1 MPRCLLPSR
10 SLAVLLLVGA
20 WAACASAPAPEPPPP
35 PPPAPAP
42 RLADA
47 DIDAIADLLRLEDRR
62 EYDEAVLRAGF
73 EHPNPEVRR
82 RAALAIGRIGDRRG
96 TPLLLQALTDTSAL
110 VRADAAFALGESG
123 DSSAAVVRALA
134 ALARRAG
141 APAAPAAP
149 PGDARPAAPPVNA
162 GQGRAAAS
170 APADPEPLDSGTV
183 TVAAEATAALGKLG
197 SVQAREEVEA
207 MLRSVF
213 AAGGPGAGW
222 PPDPV
227 VAEALLAIW
236 RLPRAPGFASLM
248 EPFTRPDV
256 EYELRW
262 RAVYAL
268 MRAGDPRGA
277 EALLAA
283 LRDPDPLVRSL
294 AARGLRAPV
303 ADSAGRHDPA
313 RSGLLLALDDEHP
326 HVRINA
332 LRALA
337 TFGDEALAPAV
348 ARLLGDADPIVVLA
362 AAEALGSLGGAHT
375 AALLEPIA
383 LDSAARLP
391 LRAASLSAL
400 IRVDPGRGA
409 AAAGTLAAS
418 DDWLVRLYAARALG
432 AGRWASAG
440 TLLRR
445 LAADPDSRVQA
456 AALGSI
462 ASLAADTIPAVR
474 ALYIQGL
481 ASPDP
486 VARAAALRGLAR
498 RADPGDLPLI
508 MEAYAV
514 AQRDSLNDA
523 ALAAVDAL
531 GALAARG
538 VPVARS
544 FFLRFSRPED
554 PLVRAAVA
562 ERLDDRAWGSAWPA
576 ETGRPH
582 AFYREVVRDL
592 VVPEIE
598 EGVRPRVSVHMA
610 SGSFTIELLPA
621 AAPLTVHNFLSLA
634 RRGFFDG
641 GRWHRVVP
649 NFVLQG
655 GDPRGDGA
663 GGPGFAIRDEINR
676 IRYLRGTLGMALS
689 GPDTGGSQFFITH
702 SPQPHLDGG
711 YTAFGRVVAG
721 LEIADAIVQDD
732 PIASIEVLP

>member
-10 SLAVLLLVGA
+10 SLAVVLLVGA
-20 WAACASAPAPEPPPP
+20 WAACASAPAPPPPPP
-35 PPPAPAP
+35 PPPAPVP

-62 EYDEAVLRAGF
+62 EYDEAALRAAL

-82 RAALAIGRIGDRRG
+82 RAALAIGRIGGRRS
-96 TPLLLQALTDTSAL
+96 TPLLLQALADTSAL
-110 VRADAAFALGESG
+110 VRAGAAFALGESG

-134 ALARRAG
+134 ALAHRAG
-141 APAAPAAP
+141 APAPFAVP
-149 PGDARPAAPPVNA
+149 PGDARPAAPPANA
-162 GQGRAAAS
+162 EQGRAAAS
-170 APADPEPLDSGTV
+170 APADPEPSDSATA
-183 TVAAEATAALGKLG
+183 VAVEAVAALGKLR
-197 SVQAREEVEA
+197 SVQARDEVEA
-207 MLRSVF
+207 LLRSVL
-213 AAGGPGAGW
+213 AAGGPGAGRL
-222 PPDPV
+222 PDPV

-236 RLPRAPGFASLM
+236 RLPRSTGFASLI
-248 EPFTRPDV
+248 EPFTASGV
-256 EYELRW
+256 GQELRW

-277 EALLAA
+277 DALLAA

-303 ADSAGRHDPA
+303 ADSAGRRDAA
-313 RSGLLLALDDEHP
+313 RSGLLRALDDEHP

-337 TFGDEALAPAV
+337 TFGDQALAPAV
-348 ARLLGDADPIVVLA
+348 ARLLGDADPNVVLA
-362 AAEALGSLGGAHT
+362 AAEALGSLGGAYA

-383 LDSAARLP
+383 LDPAARLP
-391 LRAASLSAL
+391 LRAAAL
-400 IRVDPGRGA
+400 TALVRSDPARGA
-409 AAAGTLAAS
+409 AAAETLAAS

-432 AGRWASAG
+432 AGRWAHAE

-456 AALGSI
+456 AALGSV
-462 ASLAADTIPAVR
+462 ASLAADTIPGVR

-523 ALAAVDAL
+523 ALAAVEAL

-562 ERLDDRAWGSAWPA
+562 QRLDDRPWGSAWPA
-576 ETGRPH
+576 ETGRPQD
-582 AFYREVVRDL
+582 FYRAVVRDL
-592 VVPEIE
+592 VAPDIE
-598 EGVRPRVSVHMA
+598 EGVRPRVRVHTA
-610 SGSFTIELLPA
+610 GGSFTIELFPA

-655 GDPRGDGA
+655 GDPRGDGE

-676 IRYLRGTLGMALS
+676 TRYLRGTLGMALS

-711 YTAFGRVVAG
+711 HTAFGRVVAG

-732 PIASIEVLP
+732 PIVSIEVLP

>member
-20 WAACASAPAPEPPPP
+20 WAACASAPAPPPPPP

-62 EYDEAVLRAGF
+62 EYDEAALRAGL

-96 TPLLLQALTDTSAL
+96 TPLLLQALADTSAL
-110 VRADAAFALGESG
+110 VRADAAFALGEMG

-134 ALARRAG
+134 AVARRAS
-141 APAAPAAP
+141 APAPPPA
-149 PGDARPAAPPVNA
+149 GDARPPAPPARA

-170 APADPEPLDSGTV
+170 APADPELPDS
-183 TVAAEATAALGKLG
+183 ATAAAVEAVGALGKLG
-197 SVQAREEVEA
+197 SVQAREEIEA
-207 MLRSVF
+207 LLRSAI

-222 PPDPV
+222 PPDAV

-236 RLPRAPGFASLM
+236 RLPRAPGFASLI
-248 EPFTRPDV
+248 EPFTSPDV
-256 EYELRW
+256 EQELRW

-268 MRAGDPRGA
+268 MRAGDPRGV

-303 ADSAGRHDPA
+303 ADSAGRRDAA
-313 RSGLLLALDDEHP
+313 RTALLHALDDEHP

-337 TFGDEALAPAV
+337 TFGDETLVPGV
-348 ARLLGDADPIVVLA
+348 ARRLGDADPNVVLA
-362 AAEALGSLGGAHT
+362 ATEALGSLGGAYA
-375 AALLEPIA
+375 AALVEPIA
-383 LDSAARLP
+383 LDPAARLP
-391 LRAASLSAL
+391 LRAAAL
-400 IRVDPGRGA
+400 TALVRIDPARGA
-409 AAAGTLAAS
+409 AAAETLAAA
-418 DDWLVRLYAARALG
+418 DDWLARLYAARALG
-432 AGRWASAG
+432 AGRWAHVEA
-440 TLLRR
+440 LVRR

-456 AALGSI
+456 AALSSI
-462 ASLAADTIPAVR
+462 ADLAADTIPAVR

-498 RADPGDLPLI
+498 RADPGDLPLL

-523 ALAAVDAL
+523 ALAAVEAL

-562 ERLDDRAWGSAWPA
+562 QRLDDRPWGNAWPA
-576 ETGRPH
+576 ETGRSPE
-582 AFYREVVRDL
+582 FYRAVVRDL
-592 VVPEIE
+592 VVPDVED
-598 EGVRPRVSVHMA
+598 GVRPRLRVHTA
-610 SGSFTIELLPA
+610 GGSFTIELFPA
-621 AAPLTVHNFLSLA
+621 AAPLTVYNVLSLA
-634 RRGFFDG
+634 RKGFFDG

-655 GDPRGDGA
+655 GDPRGDGE

-676 IRYLRGTLGMALS
+676 TRYLRGTLGMALS
-689 GPDTGGSQFFITH
+689 GPDTGGSQFFIAH

-732 PIASIEVLP
+732 PIVSVEVLP